1 MNRLRKSF
9 RRSKEPHVPECSKPH
24 QWEADEKAVR
34 SGTCNFHV
42 KYLGCI
48 EVYES
53 RGMPVC
59 EEALHK
65 LKNDSKGVRGLF
77 RRGKSG
83 RKKTRAVLWVTAD
96 ALRVVDEDSK
106 GLIVDQTI
114 EKVSFCA
121 PDRTY
126 ERGFSYICRDG
137 TTRRWMCHGF
147 MAIKDSGE
155 RLSHAVG
162 CAFAACLERKQKR
175 EKDCGVTV
183 TWNADKTSFTR
194 QGSFRQTTMTE
205 RMDQEDLDAE
215 AQGDAASPGTPA
227 KASAVQ
233 TAAIPR
239 QQAPLSTVA
248 LQRQGSFRF
257 FPKLSSKSSPF
268 KRQLSLRLNELPS
281 NLQRKEQPDVAPA
294 APPPPANEVAQPAPE
309 DSISAMCKM
318 IQSDLFT
325 LSSTD
330 DPFTSIS
337 SSTGTATSQPQTIVT
352 QFLTSTAKTVAHQ
365 LQPIV
370 QAQFQQHRI
379 ARPRPK
385 ARPPPPVDVSAYV
398 EAEQHVQPL
407 APAQPPTA
415 VQQQMASP
423 PQVQTQ
429 LQPTIS
435 GTPAALSPSGSSSTS
450 STFSP
455 VHQVNGV
462 PSPASGASPIAAR
475 SQPQA
480 VPIKHNN
487 PWAAEVLAASQLA
500 SQSPR
505 DDSVWVNAPPM
516 PPPRQK
522 SMSDADAWLESITK
536 SVSGPALQQQHTEP
550 FNPRSVNGDTI
561 RTGPSQPFDPFA
573 GPMTGNAQ
581 FRPQQTPPMH
591 STVRTNVSAS
601 AYSPASTQLGQQ
613 TFTATSNISNGSISD
628 PWPGQTQPHLNGQR
642 DPFQPMA
649 PTQPY
654 DPFAVPSVEKTFEL
668 QL

>member
-24 QWEADEKAVR
+24 QWESDEKAVR

-65 LKNDSKGVRGLF
+65 LKN
-77 RRGKSG
+77 SG

-147 MAIKDSGE
+147 IAIKDSGE

-205 RMDQEDLDAE
+205 RMDQEELDAE
-215 AQGDAASPGTPA
+215 AQGDAASPGTTA

-294 APPPPANEVAQPAPE
+294 APPPPANEVAQPPPTE

-330 DPFTSIS
+330 DPFTSMS
-337 SSTGTATSQPQTIVT
+337 SSTGTVTSQQQT
-352 QFLTSTAKTVAHQ
+352 
-365 LQPIV
+365 
-370 QAQFQQHRI
+370 
-379 ARPRPK
+379 
-385 ARPPPPVDVSAYV
+385 
-398 EAEQHVQPL
+398 

-429 LQPTIS
+429 LQPTVNNN
-435 GTPAALSPSGSSSTS
+435 PAALSPSGSSSTS

-475 SQPQA
+475 SQSQT
-480 VPIKHNN
+480 VPIKQNN

-536 SVSGPALQQQHTEP
+536 SVPGPTLQHQNMEP
-550 FNPRSVNGDTI
+550 FNPRSVNGDMT

-573 GPMTGNAQ
+573 GPMTGAGDAQ

-591 STVRTNVSAS
+591 STVRTNVSVS
-601 AYSPASTQLGQQ
+601 AYGPASTQLGQQ
-613 TFTATSNISNGSISD
+613 AFMATSNISNGSISD
-628 PWPGQTQPHLNGQR
+628 PWPGQTQPHMNGQR

-654 DPFAVPSVEKTFEL
+654 DPFAVEKTFEL

>member
-24 QWEADEKAVR
+24 QWESDEKAVR

-65 LKNDSKGVRGLF
+65 LKNDSKGVRGFF

-205 RMDQEDLDAE
+205 RMDQEELDAE

-294 APPPPANEVAQPAPE
+294 APPPPSNEVAQPPPTE

-330 DPFTSIS
+330 DPFTPS
-337 SSTGTATSQPQTIVT
+337 SSTGTASSQPQ
-352 QFLTSTAKTVAHQ
+352 A
-365 LQPIV
+365 
-370 QAQFQQHRI
+370 I
-379 ARPRPK
+379 A
-385 ARPPPPVDVSAYV
+385 
-398 EAEQHVQPL
+398 L
-407 APAQPPTA
+407 AQPPTA
-415 VQQQMASP
+415 VQQQMVSP

-429 LQPTIS
+429 LQSTVS
-435 GTPAALSPSGSSSTS
+435 STPAALSPSGSSSTS

-475 SQPQA
+475 SQAQT

-487 PWAAEVLAASQLA
+487 PWAAEVMAASQLA

-505 DDSVWVNAPPM
+505 DDSVWVNAPPI

-536 SVSGPALQQQHTEP
+536 SVSGPALQHQNTEP
-550 FNPRSVNGDTI
+550 FDPRSVNGDMT

-573 GPMTGNAQ
+573 GPMPGAGDAQ
-581 FRPQQTPPMH
+581 FRQQQTPPMH

-613 TFTATSNISNGSISD
+613 TFMATSNISNGSISD
-628 PWPGQTQPHLNGQR
+628 PWPGQTQPHMNGQR

-654 DPFAVPSVEKTFEL
+654 DPFAVEKTFEL

>member
-24 QWEADEKAVR
+24 QWESDEKAVR

-65 LKNDSKGVRGLF
+65 LKN
-77 RRGKSG
+77 SG

-205 RMDQEDLDAE
+205 RMDQEELDAE

-294 APPPPANEVAQPAPE
+294 APPPPPNEVAQPPPTE

-330 DPFTSIS
+330 DPFTPS
-337 SSTGTATSQPQTIVT
+337 SSTGTASSQPQ
-352 QFLTSTAKTVAHQ
+352 A
-365 LQPIV
+365 
-370 QAQFQQHRI
+370 I
-379 ARPRPK
+379 A
-385 ARPPPPVDVSAYV
+385 
-398 EAEQHVQPL
+398 L
-407 APAQPPTA
+407 AQPPTA
-415 VQQQMASP
+415 VQQQMVSP

-429 LQPTIS
+429 LQSTVS
-435 GTPAALSPSGSSSTS
+435 STPAALSPSGSSSTS

-475 SQPQA
+475 SQPQT

-487 PWAAEVLAASQLA
+487 PWAAEVMAASQLA

-505 DDSVWVNAPPM
+505 DDSVWVNAPPI

-536 SVSGPALQQQHTEP
+536 SVSGPALQHQNTEP
-550 FNPRSVNGDTI
+550 FDPRSVNGDMT

-573 GPMTGNAQ
+573 GPMQGAGDAQ
-581 FRPQQTPPMH
+581 FRQQQTPPMH

-613 TFTATSNISNGSISD
+613 TFMATSNISNGSVSD
-628 PWPGQTQPHLNGQR
+628 PWPGQTQPHMNGQR

-654 DPFAVPSVEKTFEL
+654 DPFAVEKTFEL

>member
-65 LKNDSKGVRGLF
+65 LKN
-77 RRGKSG
+77 SG

-337 SSTGTATSQPQTIVT
+337 SSTGTATSQPQTIV
-352 QFLTSTAKTVAHQ
+352 
-365 LQPIV
+365 
-370 QAQFQQHRI
+370 
-379 ARPRPK
+379 
-385 ARPPPPVDVSAYV
+385 
-398 EAEQHVQPL
+398 QPL

>member
-24 QWEADEKAVR
+24 QWESDEKAVR

-65 LKNDSKGVRGLF
+65 LKNDSKGVRGFF

-205 RMDQEDLDAE
+205 RMDQEELDAE

-294 APPPPANEVAQPAPE
+294 APPPPPNEVAQPPPTE

-330 DPFTSIS
+330 DPFTPS
-337 SSTGTATSQPQTIVT
+337 SSTGTASSQPQ
-352 QFLTSTAKTVAHQ
+352 A
-365 LQPIV
+365 
-370 QAQFQQHRI
+370 I
-379 ARPRPK
+379 A
-385 ARPPPPVDVSAYV
+385 
-398 EAEQHVQPL
+398 L
-407 APAQPPTA
+407 AQPPTA
-415 VQQQMASP
+415 VQQQMVSP

-429 LQPTIS
+429 LQSTVS
-435 GTPAALSPSGSSSTS
+435 STPAALSPSGSSSTS

-475 SQPQA
+475 SQPQT

-487 PWAAEVLAASQLA
+487 PWAAEVMAASQLA

-505 DDSVWVNAPPM
+505 DDSVWVNAPPI

-536 SVSGPALQQQHTEP
+536 SVSGPALQHQNTEP
-550 FNPRSVNGDTI
+550 FDPRSVNGDMT

-573 GPMTGNAQ
+573 GPMQGAGDAQ
-581 FRPQQTPPMH
+581 FRQQQTPPMH

-613 TFTATSNISNGSISD
+613 TFMATSNISNGSVSD
-628 PWPGQTQPHLNGQR
+628 PWPGQTQPHMNGQR

-654 DPFAVPSVEKTFEL
+654 DPFAVEKTFEL

>member
-24 QWEADEKAVR
+24 QWESDEKAVR

-65 LKNDSKGVRGLF
+65 LKNDSKGVRGFF

-147 MAIKDSGE
+147 IAIKDSGE

-205 RMDQEDLDAE
+205 RMDQEELDAE
-215 AQGDAASPGTPA
+215 AQGDAASPGTTA

-294 APPPPANEVAQPAPE
+294 APPPPANEVAQPPPTE

-330 DPFTSIS
+330 DPFTSMS
-337 SSTGTATSQPQTIVT
+337 SSTGTVTSQQQT
-352 QFLTSTAKTVAHQ
+352 
-365 LQPIV
+365 
-370 QAQFQQHRI
+370 
-379 ARPRPK
+379 
-385 ARPPPPVDVSAYV
+385 
-398 EAEQHVQPL
+398 

-429 LQPTIS
+429 LQPTVNS
-435 GTPAALSPSGSSSTS
+435 NPAALSPSGSSSTS

-475 SQPQA
+475 SQSQT
-480 VPIKHNN
+480 VPIKQNN

-536 SVSGPALQQQHTEP
+536 SAPGPTLQHQNMEP
-550 FNPRSVNGDTI
+550 FNPRSVNGDMT

-573 GPMTGNAQ
+573 GPMTGAGDAQ

-591 STVRTNVSAS
+591 STVRTNVGAS
-601 AYSPASTQLGQQ
+601 AYGPASTQLGQQ
-613 TFTATSNISNGSISD
+613 AFMATSNISNGSISD
-628 PWPGQTQPHLNGQR
+628 PWPGQTQPHMNGQR

-654 DPFAVPSVEKTFEL
+654 DPFAVEKTFEL

>member
-24 QWEADEKAVR
+24 QWESDEKAVR

-65 LKNDSKGVRGLF
+65 LKNDSKGVRGFF

-147 MAIKDSGE
+147 IAIKDSGE

-205 RMDQEDLDAE
+205 RMDQEELDAE
-215 AQGDAASPGTPA
+215 AQGDAASPGTTA

-294 APPPPANEVAQPAPE
+294 APPPPANEVAQPPPTE

-330 DPFTSIS
+330 DPFTSMS
-337 SSTGTATSQPQTIVT
+337 SSTGTVTSQQQT
-352 QFLTSTAKTVAHQ
+352 
-365 LQPIV
+365 
-370 QAQFQQHRI
+370 
-379 ARPRPK
+379 
-385 ARPPPPVDVSAYV
+385 
-398 EAEQHVQPL
+398 

-429 LQPTIS
+429 LQPTVNNN
-435 GTPAALSPSGSSSTS
+435 PAALSPSGSSSTS

-475 SQPQA
+475 SQSQT
-480 VPIKHNN
+480 VPIKQNN

-536 SVSGPALQQQHTEP
+536 SVPGPTLQHQNMEP
-550 FNPRSVNGDTI
+550 FNPRSVNGDMT

-573 GPMTGNAQ
+573 GPMTGAGDAQ

-591 STVRTNVSAS
+591 STVRTNVSVS
-601 AYSPASTQLGQQ
+601 AYGPASTQLGQQ
-613 TFTATSNISNGSISD
+613 AFMATSNISNGSISD
-628 PWPGQTQPHLNGQR
+628 PWPGQTQPHMNGQR

-654 DPFAVPSVEKTFEL
+654 DPFAVEKTFEL

>member
-24 QWEADEKAVR
+24 QWESDEKAVR

-65 LKNDSKGVRGLF
+65 LKN
-77 RRGKSG
+77 SG

-147 MAIKDSGE
+147 IAIKDSGE

-205 RMDQEDLDAE
+205 RMDQEELDAE
-215 AQGDAASPGTPA
+215 AQGDAASPGTTA

-294 APPPPANEVAQPAPE
+294 APPPPANEVAQPPPTE

-330 DPFTSIS
+330 DPFTSMS
-337 SSTGTATSQPQTIVT
+337 SSTGTVTSQQQTVS

-385 ARPPPPVDVSAYV
+385 SRPPPPVDASAYV
-398 EAEQHVQPL
+398 ETESH

-429 LQPTIS
+429 LQPTVNS
-435 GTPAALSPSGSSSTS
+435 NPAALSPSGSSSTS

-475 SQPQA
+475 SQSQT
-480 VPIKHNN
+480 VPIKQNN

-536 SVSGPALQQQHTEP
+536 SAPGPTLQHQNMEP
-550 FNPRSVNGDTI
+550 FNPRSVNGDMT

-573 GPMTGNAQ
+573 GPMTGAGDAQ

-591 STVRTNVSAS
+591 STVRTNVGAS
-601 AYSPASTQLGQQ
+601 AYGPASTQLGQQ
-613 TFTATSNISNGSISD
+613 AFMATSNISNGSISD
-628 PWPGQTQPHLNGQR
+628 PWPGQTQPHMNGQR

-654 DPFAVPSVEKTFEL
+654 DPFAVEKTFEL

>member
-24 QWEADEKAVR
+24 QWESDEKAVR

-65 LKNDSKGVRGLF
+65 LKNDSKGVRGFF

-147 MAIKDSGE
+147 IAIKDSGE

-205 RMDQEDLDAE
+205 RMDQEELDAE
-215 AQGDAASPGTPA
+215 AQGDAASPGTTA

-294 APPPPANEVAQPAPE
+294 APPPPANEVAQPPPTE

-330 DPFTSIS
+330 DPFTSMS
-337 SSTGTATSQPQTIVT
+337 SSTGTVTSQQQTVS

-365 LQPIV
+365 LQPI
-370 QAQFQQHRI
+370 
-379 ARPRPK
+379 
-385 ARPPPPVDVSAYV
+385 
-398 EAEQHVQPL
+398 

-429 LQPTIS
+429 LQPTVNS
-435 GTPAALSPSGSSSTS
+435 NPAALSPSGSSSTS

-475 SQPQA
+475 SQSQT
-480 VPIKHNN
+480 VPIKQNN

-536 SVSGPALQQQHTEP
+536 SAPGPTLQHQNMEP
-550 FNPRSVNGDTI
+550 FNPRSVNGDMT

-573 GPMTGNAQ
+573 GPMTGAGDAQ

-591 STVRTNVSAS
+591 STVRTNVGAS
-601 AYSPASTQLGQQ
+601 AYGPASTQLGQQ
-613 TFTATSNISNGSISD
+613 AFMATSNISNGSISD
-628 PWPGQTQPHLNGQR
+628 PWPGQTQPHMNGQR

-654 DPFAVPSVEKTFEL
+654 DPFAVEKTFEL

>member
-24 QWEADEKAVR
+24 QWESDEKAVR

-65 LKNDSKGVRGLF
+65 LKN
-77 RRGKSG
+77 SG

-205 RMDQEDLDAE
+205 RMDQEELDAE

-294 APPPPANEVAQPAPE
+294 APPPPPNEVAQPPPTE

-330 DPFTSIS
+330 DPFTPS
-337 SSTGTATSQPQTIVT
+337 SSTGTASSQPQAIVS

-385 ARPPPPVDVSAYV
+385 ARPPPPVDASAYV
-398 EAEQHVQPL
+398 ETEQHAL
-407 APAQPPTA
+407 AQPPTA
-415 VQQQMASP
+415 VQQQMVSP

-429 LQPTIS
+429 LQSTVS
-435 GTPAALSPSGSSSTS
+435 STPAALSPSGSSSTS

-475 SQPQA
+475 SQPQT

-487 PWAAEVLAASQLA
+487 PWAAEVMAASQLA

-505 DDSVWVNAPPM
+505 DDSVWVNAPPI

-536 SVSGPALQQQHTEP
+536 SVSGPALQHQNTEP
-550 FNPRSVNGDTI
+550 FDPRSVNGDMT

-573 GPMTGNAQ
+573 GPMQGAGDAQ
-581 FRPQQTPPMH
+581 FRQQQTPPMH

-613 TFTATSNISNGSISD
+613 TFMATSNISNGSVSD
-628 PWPGQTQPHLNGQR
+628 PWPGQTQPHMNGQR

-654 DPFAVPSVEKTFEL
+654 DPFAVEKTFEL

>member
-24 QWEADEKAVR
+24 QWESDEKAVR

-65 LKNDSKGVRGLF
+65 LKN
-77 RRGKSG
+77 SG

-147 MAIKDSGE
+147 IAIKDSGE

-205 RMDQEDLDAE
+205 RMDQEELDAE
-215 AQGDAASPGTPA
+215 AQGDAASPGTTA

-294 APPPPANEVAQPAPE
+294 APPPPANEVAQPPPTE

-330 DPFTSIS
+330 DPFTSMS
-337 SSTGTATSQPQTIVT
+337 SSTGTVTSQQQTVS

-365 LQPIV
+365 LQPI
-370 QAQFQQHRI
+370 
-379 ARPRPK
+379 
-385 ARPPPPVDVSAYV
+385 
-398 EAEQHVQPL
+398 

-429 LQPTIS
+429 LQPTVNNN
-435 GTPAALSPSGSSSTS
+435 PAALSPSGSSSTS

-475 SQPQA
+475 SQSQT
-480 VPIKHNN
+480 VPIKQNN

-536 SVSGPALQQQHTEP
+536 SVPGPTLQHQNMEP
-550 FNPRSVNGDTI
+550 FNPRSVNGDMT

-573 GPMTGNAQ
+573 GPMTGAGDAQ

-591 STVRTNVSAS
+591 STVRTNVSVS
-601 AYSPASTQLGQQ
+601 AYGPASTQLGQQ
-613 TFTATSNISNGSISD
+613 AFMATSNISNGSISD
-628 PWPGQTQPHLNGQR
+628 PWPGQTQPHMNGQR

-654 DPFAVPSVEKTFEL
+654 DPFAVEKTFEL

>member
-24 QWEADEKAVR
+24 QWESDEKAVR

-65 LKNDSKGVRGLF
+65 LKNDSKGVRGFF

-205 RMDQEDLDAE
+205 RMDQEELDAE

-294 APPPPANEVAQPAPE
+294 APPPPPNEVAQPPPTE

-330 DPFTSIS
+330 DPFTPS
-337 SSTGTATSQPQTIVT
+337 SSTGTASSQPQAIVS

-365 LQPIV
+365 LQPI
-370 QAQFQQHRI
+370 A
-379 ARPRPK
+379 
-385 ARPPPPVDVSAYV
+385 
-398 EAEQHVQPL
+398 L
-407 APAQPPTA
+407 AQPPTA
-415 VQQQMASP
+415 VQQQMVSP

-429 LQPTIS
+429 LQSTVS
-435 GTPAALSPSGSSSTS
+435 STPAALSPSGSSSTS

-475 SQPQA
+475 SQPQT

-487 PWAAEVLAASQLA
+487 PWAAEVMAASQLA

-505 DDSVWVNAPPM
+505 DDSVWVNAPPI

-536 SVSGPALQQQHTEP
+536 SVSGPALQHQNTEP
-550 FNPRSVNGDTI
+550 FDPRSVNGDMT

-573 GPMTGNAQ
+573 GPMQGAGDAQ
-581 FRPQQTPPMH
+581 FRQQQTPPMH

-613 TFTATSNISNGSISD
+613 TFMATSNISNGSVSD
-628 PWPGQTQPHLNGQR
+628 PWPGQTQPHMNGQR

-654 DPFAVPSVEKTFEL
+654 DPFAVEKTFEL

>member
-337 SSTGTATSQPQTIVT
+337 SSTGTATSQPQTIV
-352 QFLTSTAKTVAHQ
+352 
-365 LQPIV
+365 
-370 QAQFQQHRI
+370 
-379 ARPRPK
+379 
-385 ARPPPPVDVSAYV
+385 
-398 EAEQHVQPL
+398 QPL

>member
-294 APPPPANEVAQPAPE
+294 APPPPANGTIQEVAQPAPE

-337 SSTGTATSQPQTIVT
+337 SSTGTATSQPQTI
-352 QFLTSTAKTVAHQ
+352 
-365 LQPIV
+365 
-370 QAQFQQHRI
+370 
-379 ARPRPK
+379 
-385 ARPPPPVDVSAYV
+385 
-398 EAEQHVQPL
+398 VQPL